1 MIYFEAL
8 FLENAISIFVVEYHR
23 IPVLMKAVSLCLIA
37 VDIIVLFKLHKVVI
51 DLKNDKM
58 FMINILI
65 IIAFGILIG
74 DWAISLIAIFLLVG
88 QFVKSEN
95 ILSMLIFCLVIS
107 IIITLLLCAVGI
119 LPNEL
124 TPRSVGDRQKDIH

>member
-74 DWAISLIAIFLLVG
+74 DWAISLIAIFY
-88 QFVKSEN
+88 Q
-95 ILSMLIFCLVIS
+95 C
-107 IIITLLLCAVGI
+107 
-119 LPNEL
+119 
-124 TPRSVGDRQKDIH
+124 